1 LIQKD
6 ERYKLYAPLF
16 KGSEMTTSTAPK
28 LTESQTVKLAGSTQS
43 QTAAKAST
51 KRAQRNTTSTP
62 APRKATVKSATQPAK
77 TTAAKKSVTSPM
89 TDKTVTTK
97 VNPARAQGKKP
108 ETTPPAKTK
117 TATPKTKVIKTKT
130 IKPLKVEKEKKV
142 KVVRDSFTI
151 PKIEFMQLA
160 EMKKRAL
167 GLGVEVKKSELI
179 RAGLQLLTGLQD
191 AAFKKALSAVPTI
204 KTGRPGK
211 D

>member
-1 LIQKD
+1 
-6 ERYKLYAPLF
+6 
-16 KGSEMTTSTAPK
+16 MTTSTATPSTTP
-28 LTESQTVKLAGSTQS
+28 TEIQ
-43 QTAAKAST
+43 AAKAADGAKTQTAPKSAV
-51 KRAQRNTTSTP
+51 KRAPRSVKSAS
-62 APRKATVKSATQPAK
+62 APQKATVKPAVQLAK
-77 TTAAKKSVTSPM
+77 TAATKKSSAKP
-89 TDKTVTTK
+89 VTTK
-97 VNPARAQGKKP
+97 ARPTKAQSNQPAA
-108 ETTPPAKTK
+108 TAPAKTK
-117 TATPKTKVIKTKT
+117 TAAPKTKAVKA
-130 IKPLKVEKEKKV
+130 PKVEKEKKV

-191 AAFKKALSAVPTI
+191 TAFKKALSAVPTI